1 MRPTES
7 LHAMTHAAL
16 FPPTRW
22 SVVDRAR
29 GTNTDASEAAIDALC
44 ATYWKPIYGYIVH
57 LGQSV
62 EDAEDLTQEFFQ
74 QQFGRRNLFLE
85 ARREKG
91 KLRTY
96 VCFAVYRHVN
106 DALRKRGRLKRGG
119 GQDPVPLDNVKE
131 SATSG
136 NEVTPDKHFDKQ
148 WAAALVN
155 HAIAGLEAD
164 YVARGNEAL
173 FNELRPFLET
183 EGEDA
188 PQLEIAERLG
198 MNVGAVGM
206 SLTRMRRRFGAQFR
220 RKVAE
225 TVQGGRTTVDD
236 EIRYLVSLFERS

>member
-1 MRPTES
+1 MNPSDSTN
-7 LHAMTHAAL
+7 AMTHAAL

-29 GTNTDASEAAIDALC
+29 GTDTDASEAAIEALC

-62 EDAEDLTQEFFQ
+62 QDAEDLTQEFFEE
-74 QQFGRRNLFLE
+74 QFGRRNLFLE

-106 DALRKRGRLKRGG
+106 DELRKRGRIKRGG
-119 GQDPVPLDNVKE
+119 GQDPVPLDTVKE
-131 SATSG
+131 SATTNNG
-136 NEVTPDKHFDKQ
+136 GTPDKDFDQ
-148 WAAALVN
+148 RWAAALVN
-155 HAIAGLEAD
+155 RALAELEAD
-164 YVARGNEAL
+164 YVARGKEAL

-183 EGEDA
+183 EGQDA
-188 PQLEIAERLG
+188 PQQEIAERLG
-198 MNVGAVGM
+198 MTVGAVGM
-206 SLTRMRRRFGAQFR
+206 SLTRMRRRLGAHFR

-225 TVQGGRTTVDD
+225 TVQGDRAAVDE
-236 EIRYLVSLFERS
+236 EIRYLVSLF